1 MMCIFQVHLISTN
14 LNPTGEG
21 ATLRQIEL
29 VSVLRSFAPP
39 LPPPVENYMYRHFK
53 FIEVHCGPQ
62 QPFEGQDTSGW
73 EGQQRSRGNSSSSL
87 WSISALPSLC
97 TRIHLWGRERKGIHT
112 SISEWYK
119 THVKLNIWKFLK
131 YTILWLHIL

>member
-14 LNPTGEG
+14 LNPTGER

-29 VSVLRSFAPP
+29 VSVLRSFA
-39 LPPPVENYMYRHFK
+39 PPPVENYMYRHFK

-87 WSISALPSLC
+87 WSICALITFTVYKDSSVRPRKKRY
-97 TRIHLWGRERKGIHT
+97 THLDFRVVQ
-112 SISEWYK
+112 
-119 THVKLNIWKFLK
+119 HVKLNIWKFLK